1 MDTMTPREDRFR
13 SLFAAHHGAVLAF
26 ARRRSNPAH
35 ADDIAAETFLVAWR
49 RLDDVPTRPG
59 EALPWLYAVAR
70 HTLLNA
76 ARSDR
81 RREALAVRI
90 GEQQPTTDSLD
101 TDGELRTMDAAATQP
116 HDDARAADT
125 LAAIL
130 ATDPTTGAGTTIPIT
145 RRRHPARWAAAAAG
159 IAAVSVAGLA
169 LSTAGAPAAYAT
181 WTATPAQAADNASS
195 RRPAVGRSGTS
206 SG

>member
-13 SLFAAHHGAVLAF
+13 TLFAAHHGAVLAF

-101 TDGELRTMDAAATQP
+101 TDGI
-116 HDDARAADT
+116 ARRAD
-125 LAAIL
+125 L
-130 ATDPTTGAGTTIPIT
+130 ATAWTRLSDTDQEVLALALWEDLPSPQAARVLGISPTAYRLRLSRARRALRRLLDPT
-145 RRRHPARWAAAAAG
+145 PAPEEPTVR
-159 IAAVSVAGLA
+159 AVPSL
-169 LSTAGAPAAYAT
+169 
-181 WTATPAQAADNASS
+181 QENS
-195 RRPAVGRSGTS
+195 R
-206 SG
+206 

>member
-90 GEQQPTTDSLD
+90 GEQ
-101 TDGELRTMDAAATQP
+101 
-116 HDDARAADT
+116 
-125 LAAIL
+125 
-130 ATDPTTGAGTTIPIT
+130 
-145 RRRHPARWAAAAAG
+145 
-159 IAAVSVAGLA
+159 
-169 LSTAGAPAAYAT
+169 
-181 WTATPAQAADNASS
+181 
-195 RRPAVGRSGTS
+195 
-206 SG
+206 

>member
-81 RREALAVRI
+81 RREALAVRL

-101 TDGELRTMDAAATQP
+101 IDGIARRADLARRGTADHPAAGPEPAAQRPPHRGLRRRAAASP
-116 HDDARAADT
+116 P
-125 LAAIL
+125 LAEE
-130 ATDPTTGAGTTIPIT
+130 P
-145 RRRHPARWAAAAAG
+145 
-159 IAAVSVAGLA
+159 
-169 LSTAGAPAAYAT
+169 
-181 WTATPAQAADNASS
+181 
-195 RRPAVGRSGTS
+195 RSGPPPLAEEPR
-206 SG
+206 SGLEA